1 MDAGVCAGV
10 HGGGSLN
17 THREMHLL
25 EGVHTTASHG
35 SRRNIHSLTHI
46 ETKADSAITSSD
58 EIVLGVFRV
67 LTIHED
73 TQGLAIDAVGLQ
85 SGVGAAES

>member
-1 MDAGVCAGV
+1 MNLLIA
-10 HGGGSLN
+10 N
-17 THREMHLL
+17 TAPNNSGQKNHPML
-25 EGVHTTASHG
+25 T
-35 SRRNIHSLTHI
+35 LTHI

-67 LTIHED
+67 LTTHED